1 MIRRLAEHAGLAKP
15 YRFDRTLCI
24 LVALVLALVVGAG
37 ALWLYHRGKLHSE
50 TQLEWHF
57 FYLATLIVL
66 GFVLA
71 RVPWLAAI
79 FLSLASLEVAFG
91 LGSAVL
97 YKFHVPIWVALPA
110 DESFYVTFAYH
121 PLLHGVLIPVTP
133 GSDHPLPITN
143 NTQGLRGPE
152 RTPQMLRER
161 TVIAVFGGS
170 STYDPGSPDGQSW
183 SELLETLLGAERYA
197 VLNHGVSGY
206 TTVEAVIQTAF
217 YQSSYGVAPRCAI
230 YYEGWND
237 ARVSHLRGLDP
248 AYADYHLPSMVDALQ
263 ARRIGGPIL
272 AISPVLTLLGRLAVF
287 AFDTVQPASPEGEA
301 SAAPDRALEA
311 IYARNIGTIS
321 AINRGRGIR
330 TIWVGQIMNRAEL
343 AKDAD
348 DSWMPFLRHKDAWP
362 AIERLNRI
370 ARREAERLGDVY
382 VDIPIDAFTSEDF
395 RDIGHFRPQGSLKF
409 ASLLAPAVAGACR

>member
-1 MIRRLAEHAGLAKP
+1 MIRRLVEHAGLAKP
-15 YRFDRTLCI
+15 YRFERTLCI
-24 LVALVLALVVGAG
+24 LVALSLALVVGAS
-37 ALWLYHRGKLHSE
+37 ALWLDHRGKLHSE

-79 FLSLASLEVAFG
+79 FLSLASLEIAFG
-91 LGSAVL
+91 LGSAAL

-143 NTQGLRGPE
+143 NAQGLRGPE
-152 RTPQMLRER
+152 RTPEMLRER

-170 STYDPGSPDGQSW
+170 SAYDPGSPDGQSW
-183 SELLETLLGAERYA
+183 SERLEALLGKERYA

-237 ARVSHLRGLDP
+237 ARNSHLRGLDP

-263 ARRIGGPIL
+263 SRRIGGPVL

-301 SAAPDRALEA
+301 SAAPDPALEE

-343 AKDAD
+343 ARDRD
-348 DSWMPFLRHKDAWP
+348 DSWMPFLRYKDAWP
-362 AIERLNRI
+362 AIERLNRV

-382 VDIPIDAFTSEDF
+382 VDIPIDAFGPDDF

-409 ASLLAPAVAGACR
+409 ASLLAPAVAEACH